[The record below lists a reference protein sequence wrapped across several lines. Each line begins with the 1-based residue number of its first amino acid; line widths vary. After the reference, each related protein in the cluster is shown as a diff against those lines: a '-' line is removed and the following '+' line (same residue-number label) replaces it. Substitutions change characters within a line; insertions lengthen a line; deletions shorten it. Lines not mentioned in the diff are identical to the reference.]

1 MITAALQDIFAGKV
15 TNRLIATGLVT
26 GLVFQVMEHG
36 TWGIWFFLGNI
47 SVPIVL
53 LYLLFQM
60 RALGAGDIKLF
71 SMTGGILTIGEL
83 CRCMVYT
90 FLAAG
95 LAAFFVLTF
104 DRDRR
109 RKLFG
114 AMCYLAGIFRTRT
127 IIPYRVTKESGK
139 GHFAF
144 AVFILFGVYAALYCP
159 VVW

>member
-1 MITAALQDIFAGKV
+1 M
-15 TNRLIATGLVT
+15 
-26 GLVFQVMEHG
+26 
-36 TWGIWFFLGNI
+36 
-47 SVPIVL
+47 
-53 LYLLFQM
+53 
-60 RALGAGDIKLF
+60 
-71 SMTGGILTIGEL
+71 
-83 CRCMVYT
+83 YT

>member
-1 MITAALQDIFAGKV
+1 MLFLL
-15 TNRLIATGLVT
+15 N
-26 GLVFQVMEHG
+26 
-36 TWGIWFFLGNI
+36 FFLYHLNLFL
-47 SVPIVL
+47 VL